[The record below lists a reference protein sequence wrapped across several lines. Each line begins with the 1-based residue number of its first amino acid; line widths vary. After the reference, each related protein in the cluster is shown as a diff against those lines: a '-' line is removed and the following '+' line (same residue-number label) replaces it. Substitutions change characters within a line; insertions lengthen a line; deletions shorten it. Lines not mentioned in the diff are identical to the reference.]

1 MRRIALSAVAAI
13 ALLVMVADDANAR
26 PRWGVSVGYGS
37 GYWGAPGYSV
47 SYGTRVGDGVVSVG
61 YSSYAYPAYG
71 YYSTPVYYSTP
82 GYYYSTPAYYSTPV
96 YYSTPYYYG
105 GYGWGAGYRWGW

>member
-1 MRRIALSAVAAI
+1 MKRIVISTVAAL
-13 ALLVMVADDANAR
+13 ALLVTVASDANAR

-37 GYWGAPGYSV
+37 GYYYGAPGYSV
-47 SYGTRVGDGVVSVG
+47 SYGTRVGDGVINVG
-61 YSSYAYPAYG
+61 YSSYAYPTYYSAPVYYSSPY

-82 GYYYSTPAYYSTPV
+82 T

-105 GYGWGAGYRWGW
+105 GYYSYPRYRWGW